1 MTTGYFI
8 AVCPPVSGSY
18 FGKRVSVPKLVESCR
33 YTKRHGVFAVSLGAA
48 LKTYGLSVSFHS
60 EPDTNISGFERRC
73 YVYARRLGIVAQAAL
88 DLSQVLRQAKGGNIP
103 IVLFNTPAND
113 GHFSPLLGSR
123 NGTLRLPLA
132 DGGKMAEGTFIAR
145 WSDPDILRQCVIV
158 GAAKPTT
165 TKVQWGVMT
174 LVCTDSGWIR
184 VDK

>member
-1 MTTGYFI
+1 MKFPDWWEAPDELFRIDGHCGLV
-8 AVCPPVSGSY
+8 AAWVVLRH

-33 YTKRHGVFAVSLGAA
+33 YTKRHGVFAVSLAAA

-73 YVYARRLGIVAQAAL
+73 YVYARRLGIVAQAPL
-88 DLSQVLRQAKGGNIP
+88 DLSQVLRQRKGGDIP

-132 DGGKMAEGTFIAR
+132 DGGKMAECTFIAR
-145 WSDPDILRQCVIV
+145 WPDPDTLRQCVIV
-158 GAAKPTT
+158 GAAP
-165 TKVQWGVMT
+165 
-174 LVCTDSGWIR
+174 R
-184 VDK
+184 R